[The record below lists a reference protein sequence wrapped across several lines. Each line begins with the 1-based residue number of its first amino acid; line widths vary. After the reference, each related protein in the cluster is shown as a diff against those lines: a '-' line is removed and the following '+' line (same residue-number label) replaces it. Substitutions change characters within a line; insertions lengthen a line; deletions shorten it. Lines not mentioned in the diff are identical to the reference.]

1 MIYYEILKKFFE
13 IMFKFKCL
21 FVGIFKNVFILLCV
35 IKLLKYD
42 REDIV

>member
-13 IMFKFKCL
+13 IMFKFKCC
-21 FVGIFKNVFILLCV
+21 GIFKNVFILLCV